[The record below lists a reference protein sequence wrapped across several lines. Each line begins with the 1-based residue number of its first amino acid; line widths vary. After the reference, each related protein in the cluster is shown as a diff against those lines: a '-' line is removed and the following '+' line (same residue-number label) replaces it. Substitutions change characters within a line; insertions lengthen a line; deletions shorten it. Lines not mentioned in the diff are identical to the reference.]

1 MERTETAGR
10 RFATWAAA
18 ILLAVGLALAAAA
31 LPSKAYADDAAI
43 RDTANGVLKFN
54 WSIDGVDYSRGSCFL
69 INDNTVLTAYHCT
82 MFSTPELEYYGY
94 VGRSAQDLRDRMTYS
109 VNIDRDM
116 KIGATLLNASEEQD
130 FAILKLDQTLNGYK
144 ALKMRDS
151 SEVQAADVVYS
162 VGFPGNNDLKVINT
176 YTSNDVSFKRGT
188 VSKAE
193 GIYQGRMDNFVV
205 NGYFIQTDCAIS
217 GGDSGGP
224 MIDENGNVVGVSVM
238 GDETNNFY
246 YAVASDVITPSLD
259 KLGVEYSKSDGSG
272 PSSSSSSS
280 SKSSS
285 ASSSSNKLKFTA
297 LDSQISEAETAV
309 SNSSA
314 YTEESLKK
322 VNDAL
327 AVAREAKTLELEDPS
342 DEAEFSD
349 KQAEIDEATENLKTA
364 LGGLQNKPSGLPVG
378 AIIGIV
384 VAVVAVIVIIVL
396 VIVMRGRK
404 KKKKEGEAAQSSAAA
419 APAVSP
425 APQQPS
431 LQSGAPNSST
441 WQKPPTAGATEDGSE
456 TSILGEESSDTI
468 ILFQAASG
476 GSLTRMSTN
485 ENIPINSAEF
495 TIGRERSKVDYC
507 LEGNSSISRVHVR
520 IVVRDGKVF
529 LVDNRAANGT
539 YVNGVKCRA
548 GQEVELKAGDI
559 ITLADEKFKYNA

>member
-31 LPSKAYADDAAI
+31 LPGKAYAEDDEAV
-43 RDTANGVLKFN
+43 RDAANGVLKFN
-54 WSIDGVDYSRGSCFL
+54 WHIDGSDYSRGSCFL

-82 MFSTPELEYYGY
+82 MFSTPELEYYGLS
-94 VGRSAQDLRDRMTYS
+94 GRSVQDLRDHMTYS
-109 VNIDRDM
+109 VNINRDM
-116 KIGATLLNASEEQD
+116 KVGATLLNYSEEQD

-144 ALKMRDS
+144 PLKIRDS
-151 SEVQAADVVYS
+151 STVKPAEVVYS
-162 VGFPGNNDLKVINT
+162 VGFPANNDLTVIST
-176 YTSNDVSFKRGT
+176 YTASDVTFKRGT

-193 GIYQGRMDNFVV
+193 NTYKGWAGNFQV
-205 NGYFIQTDCAIS
+205 NGYFIQTDSAIS

-224 MIDENGNVVGVSVM
+224 MIDASGNVIGISVM
-238 GDETNNFY
+238 GDSANNFY
-246 YAVASDVITPSLD
+246 YAVASDVVTPALD
-259 KLGVEYSKSDGSG
+259 TLGVEYNKAPDTPG
-272 PSSSSSSS
+272 PINPSNSA
-280 SKSSS
+280 SS
-285 ASSSSNKLKFTA
+285 ASSDYKLKFTA
-297 LDSQISEAETAV
+297 LDSQISAAETAV
-309 SNSSA
+309 SNAST
-314 YTEESLKK
+314 YTEESLKA

-327 AVAREAKTLELEDPS
+327 AVAREAKSLELES
-342 DEAEFSD
+342 GADEAEYKD
-349 KQAEIDEATENLKTA
+349 KQAEIDDAAANLEKA
-364 LGGLQNKPSGLPVG
+364 LGGLQQKPAGLPIG

-404 KKKKEGEAAQSSAAA
+404 KKKEGEAAQASA
-419 APAVSP
+419 APAVTP
-425 APQQPS
+425 APPQPS
-431 LQSGAPNSST
+431 LQAGTSNSST
-441 WQKPPTAGATEDGSE
+441 WQKAPSTGAAADTNE
-456 TSILGEESSDTI
+456 TSILTEEADDTI

-520 IVVRDGKVF
+520 ILVRDGKVL

-539 YVNGVKCRA
+539 YVNGVKCRP
-548 GQEVELKAGDI
+548 GQEIELKAGDI